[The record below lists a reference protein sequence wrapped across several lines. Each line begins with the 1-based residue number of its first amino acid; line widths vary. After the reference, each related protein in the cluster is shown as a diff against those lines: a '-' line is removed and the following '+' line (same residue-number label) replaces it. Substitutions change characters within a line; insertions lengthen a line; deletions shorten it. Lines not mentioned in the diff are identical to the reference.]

1 LIFSADPINLKYLI
15 SPSFRSTPR
24 GRTKGRKEEAKV
36 RNRIILWAA
45 AVLLLSAS
53 LGAQDLVLK
62 GGTVLTIT
70 NGIIENGTVV
80 IRKGKIHAVGRDIQV
95 PAGMKVIDTTGK
107 FVMPG
112 IIDSHSHI
120 ALTDVNEAT
129 DPVTPQIWMNEA
141 LEPFSDSIRKTL
153 AGGVTTV
160 KTMHGS
166 ANVIGGVNVTVK
178 LKYGTSVEEMT
189 VNGVRPQLKMA
200 LGENPKR
207 LYGGKGR
214 IPSTRM
220 GNAYVMRK
228 AFIETREYMQ
238 KWNAYEKKKA
248 EGKDVSPPKKDL
260 KMETLKMVLEKKLAA
275 DCHAYRADEIV
286 WVIHFCEEFGI
297 DLLQIS
303 HCIDGYK
310 IADVLAETGVAYGG
324 WVDWWGFKEEAYDG
338 SPYGMQI
345 LYDAGAK
352 IVINSDSPDEGR
364 YLFLNAAKVLKYND
378 IPENEVLKM
387 ITLNPAESLEMKDRA
402 GSLEAGKD
410 GDIAV
415 FDKHPLDSTTKCL
428 MTIIEGK
435 VYFDYAKDSI
445 TAEGA
450 GDE

>member
-1 LIFSADPINLKYLI
+1 M
-15 SPSFRSTPR
+15 
-24 GRTKGRKEEAKV
+24 
-36 RNRIILWAA
+36 RNRWLLWTAV
-45 AVLLLSAS
+45 VLLLCAP

-70 NGIIENGTVV
+70 DGVIENGVVV
-80 IRKGKIHAVGRDIQV
+80 IEDGKIKAVGRNIPV

-107 FVMPG
+107 YVMPG

-153 AGGVTTV
+153 AGGVTAV

-178 LKYGTSVEEMT
+178 LKYGTSVEEMM
-189 VNGVRPQLKMA
+189 VDGVRPQLKMA

-207 LYGGKGR
+207 LYGSKGR

-228 AFIETREYMQ
+228 AFMEAQEYMR
-238 KWNAYEKKKA
+238 KWEKYEKKKA
-248 EGKDVSPPKKDL
+248 EEKDASPPKKDL

-286 WVIHFCEEFGI
+286 WVINFCKEFGI
-297 DLLQIS
+297 DLIQIS

-310 IADVLAETGVAYGG
+310 VADVLADSGVYYGG

-338 SPYGMQI
+338 TPYGMKI
-345 LYDAGAK
+345 MYDAGTK

-387 ITLNPAESLEMKDRA
+387 ITLNPAGALEMEDRT
-402 GSLEAGKD
+402 GSIEKGKD

-435 VYFDYAKDSI
+435 VYFDYQKDSI
-445 TAEGA
+445 TVKGA
-450 GDE
+450 DDE

>member
-1 LIFSADPINLKYLI
+1 M
-15 SPSFRSTPR
+15 
-24 GRTKGRKEEAKV
+24 
-36 RNRIILWAA
+36 RNR
-45 AVLLLSAS
+45 LLLWTAVVFLLTVS

-70 NGIIENGTVV
+70 SGVIENGVVV
-80 IRKGKIHAVGRDIQV
+80 IKNGKIQAVGRDIPV
-95 PAGMKVIDTTGK
+95 PPDLRVIDVSGK
-107 FVMPG
+107 YVMPG

-120 ALTDVNEAT
+120 ALADVNEAT
-129 DPVTPQIWMNEA
+129 DPVTPQIWMKEA

-153 AGGVTTV
+153 AGGVTAV

-166 ANVIGGVNVTVK
+166 ANVIGGVNVTIK
-178 LKYGTSVEEMT
+178 LKYGTAIEEMI
-189 VNGVRPQLKMA
+189 VQGVRPQLKMA

-207 LYGGKGR
+207 LYGGQGK

-228 AFIETREYMQ
+228 AFIEAREYIQ
-238 KWNAYEKKKA
+238 KWEQYEKKKA
-248 EGKDVSPPKKDL
+248 EGKDVQPPKKDL
-260 KMETLKMVLEKKLAA
+260 KMETLKMTLEKELSV

-286 WVIHFCEEFGI
+286 WLINFCREFDI

-310 IADVLAETGVAYGG
+310 VADVLAESGVFYGG

-338 SPYGMQI
+338 TPYGIKI

-352 IVINSDSPDEGR
+352 IVINSDSADEGR

-387 ITLNPAESLEMKDRA
+387 ITLNPAESLEMADRV
-402 GSLEAGKD
+402 GSIEKGKE
-410 GDIAV
+410 GDLAV

-435 VYFDYAKDSI
+435 VYFDYDRDSI
-445 TAEGA
+445 TAKGTDNE
-450 GDE
+450 

>member
-1 LIFSADPINLKYLI
+1 M
-15 SPSFRSTPR
+15 
-24 GRTKGRKEEAKV
+24 
-36 RNRIILWAA
+36 RNR
-45 AVLLLSAS
+45 LLLWTAVVFLLTVS

-70 NGIIENGTVV
+70 SGVIENGVVV
-80 IRKGKIHAVGRDIQV
+80 IKNGKIQAVGRDIPV
-95 PAGMKVIDTTGK
+95 PPDLRVIDVSGK
-107 FVMPG
+107 YVMPG

-120 ALTDVNEAT
+120 ALADVNEAT
-129 DPVTPQIWMNEA
+129 DPVTPQIWMKEA

-153 AGGVTTV
+153 AGGVTAV

-166 ANVIGGVNVTVK
+166 ANVIGGVNVTIK
-178 LKYGTSVEEMT
+178 LKYGTAIEEMI
-189 VNGVRPQLKMA
+189 VQGVRPQLKMA

-207 LYGGKGR
+207 LYGGQGK

-228 AFIETREYMQ
+228 AFIEAREYIQ
-238 KWNAYEKKKA
+238 KWEQYEKKKA
-248 EGKDVSPPKKDL
+248 EGKDVQPPKKDL
-260 KMETLKMVLEKKLAA
+260 KMETLKMTLEKELSV

-286 WVIHFCEEFGI
+286 WLINFCREFDI

-310 IADVLAETGVAYGG
+310 VADVLAESGVFYGG

-338 SPYGMQI
+338 TPYGIKI

-352 IVINSDSPDEGR
+352 IVINSDSADEGR

-387 ITLNPAESLEMKDRA
+387 ITINPAESLEMAARV
-402 GSLEAGKD
+402 GSIEKGKD
-410 GDIAV
+410 GDLAV

-435 VYFDYAKDSI
+435 VYFDYDRDSI
-445 TAEGA
+445 TAKGTDNE
-450 GDE
+450 

>member
-1 LIFSADPINLKYLI
+1 M
-15 SPSFRSTPR
+15 
-24 GRTKGRKEEAKV
+24 
-36 RNRIILWAA
+36 RNR
-45 AVLLLSAS
+45 LLLWTAVVFLLTVS

-70 NGIIENGTVV
+70 SGVIENGVVV
-80 IRKGKIHAVGRDIQV
+80 IKNGKIQAVGRDIPV
-95 PAGMKVIDTTGK
+95 PPDLRVIDVSGK
-107 FVMPG
+107 YVMPG

-120 ALTDVNEAT
+120 ALADVNEAT
-129 DPVTPQIWMNEA
+129 DPVTPQIWMKEA

-153 AGGVTTV
+153 AGGVTAV

-166 ANVIGGVNVTVK
+166 ANVIGGVNVTIK
-178 LKYGTSVEEMT
+178 LKYGTAIEEMI
-189 VNGVRPQLKMA
+189 VQGVRPQLKMA

-207 LYGGKGR
+207 LYGGQGK

-228 AFIETREYMQ
+228 AFIEAREYIQ
-238 KWNAYEKKKA
+238 KWEQYEKKKA
-248 EGKDVSPPKKDL
+248 EGKDVQPPKKDL
-260 KMETLKMVLEKKLAA
+260 KMETLKMTLEKELSV

-286 WVIHFCEEFGI
+286 WLINFCREFDI

-310 IADVLAETGVAYGG
+310 VADVLAESGVFYGG

-338 SPYGMQI
+338 TPYGIKI

-352 IVINSDSPDEGR
+352 IVINSDSADEGR

-387 ITLNPAESLEMKDRA
+387 ITLNPAESLEMAARV
-402 GSLEAGKD
+402 GSIEKGKD
-410 GDIAV
+410 GDLAV

-435 VYFDYAKDSI
+435 VYFDYDRDSI
-445 TAEGA
+445 TAKGTDNE
-450 GDE
+450 